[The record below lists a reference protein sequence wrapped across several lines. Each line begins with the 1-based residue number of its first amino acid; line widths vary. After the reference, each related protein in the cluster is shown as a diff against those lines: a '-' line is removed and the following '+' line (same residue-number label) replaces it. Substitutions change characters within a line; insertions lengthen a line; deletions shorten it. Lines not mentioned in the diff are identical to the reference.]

1 MTLRIFFIGT
11 YKGLI
16 LSFLLLAGFSGRAQF
31 PQAAHLIVSGD
42 YEGAKIYYTKVLEK
56 DSSNFSANQ
65 ELGLLLLQYF
75 DDKESALFYLH
86 RAIRHIEKKELL
98 PELYL
103 GFAQALHY
111 DSQYKEAIEYFEKIV
126 PIVQDNERGK
136 QIKTQALLNIE
147 NCKYAIKNPPTKASL
162 KFRTRNLGGGIN
174 TAYPELLPVVDPD
187 NTTLLYTTLRN
198 NDLGDKKEGPENK
211 SHGDMYVA
219 THATG
224 KFESG
229 LPFFK
234 QNYSIKFLDN
244 TNDLDDVI
252 SMSDNG
258 KNIFIYRADQLYLL
272 QQKEGVW
279 GVPMLMPASINN
291 GLRFEGHAC
300 ITNNGKTIYFSATK
314 VGGYGGKDL
323 YKTIL
328 TESGEWSEPE
338 NLGDDINTA
347 EDEDAPWLNAEE
359 NTLYF
364 SSNGPA
370 GYGGYDVFK
379 VKFSKKSFGK
389 PENMGLPLN
398 SPADDIYFSLN
409 AEETEGYITSSR
421 KSGYGDYDIYH
432 VFNYGKATPLN
443 CVQVNN
449 PNASVNPYINFSL
462 RDSVFVNDT
471 VLFNAKISN
480 VKGGSILNY
489 FWKVN
494 DDNVASDTA
503 KFVKKFTQEG
513 KYIVWLE
520 AAVFSDTSDFRHDYC
535 ISKEVFVFNP
545 TTIDVFFEPLVKKDE
560 DKLVILGTVDVATL
574 KIDSAKKEILNIQL
588 EPVFFN
594 TNKFDLRKDAIAA
607 IQRNIAKMKVDATII
622 VKLTARTDPRS
633 SREYNLNLSQKRASS
648 VVAYLEK
655 AGIKKKRIIA
665 VLALGEEGTDA
676 RGCRNDPACM
686 EKIYQQNRR
695 VDFKIVGAEYE
706 APKMAKGKKPTT
718 TKDKSKTGTKK
729 GDGTKKKK

>member
-1 MTLRIFFIGT
+1 MKFRFFFTGFF
-11 YKGLI
+11 KRLI
-16 LSFLLLAGFSGRAQF
+16 LSFLLLACFSGRAQF
-31 PQAAHLIVSGD
+31 ATAAHLIVSGD

-56 DSSNFSANQ
+56 DSANFSANQ

-86 RAIRHIEKKELL
+86 RAMRHIEKKELL

-126 PIVQDNERGK
+126 PNVQDNERGK

-147 NCKYAIKNPPTKASL
+147 NCKYGLKNPPTKASL
-162 KFRTRNLGGGIN
+162 KFRLKNLGGGIN
-174 TAYPELLPVVDPD
+174 TVYPELLPVVDPD
-187 NTTLLYTTLRN
+187 NTTLLYTTRRN
-198 NDLGDKKEGPENK
+198 IDLGDKKEGPENK
-211 SHGDMYVA
+211 AHGDMYVA
-219 THATG
+219 THQTG

-234 QNYSIKFLDN
+234 QNHSIKFLDN
-244 TNDLDDVI
+244 TNDFDDVI
-252 SMSDNG
+252 SMSSNE

-272 QQKEGVW
+272 QQKDGIW
-279 GVPMLMPASINN
+279 GTPVLMPAFINN

-300 ITNNGKTIYFSATK
+300 ITNIGKTIYFSATK

-323 YKTIL
+323 YKTVL
-328 TESGEWSEPE
+328 TETGEWSEPE
-338 NLGDDINTA
+338 NLGEDINTV

-364 SSNGPA
+364 SSKGLG

-379 VKFSKKSFGK
+379 AKISKKTFGK

-409 AEETEGYITSSR
+409 AKETEGYITSSR

-443 CVQVNN
+443 CVQINN
-449 PNASVNPYINFSL
+449 PNSSGNPYINFSL

-471 VLFNAKISN
+471 VMFNAKISN

-494 DDNVASDTA
+494 DDDVASDTA
-503 KFVKKFTQEG
+503 KFVKQFTQEG
-513 KYIVWLE
+513 KYIIWLE
-520 AAVFSDTSDFRHDYC
+520 AAVFSDTSDFRREYC
-535 ISKEVFVFNP
+535 ISKEIFVFNP
-545 TTIDVFFEPLVKKDE
+545 ATIDVFFEPLVKKDE

-574 KIDSAKKEILNIQL
+574 RIDSTKKEILNIQL
-588 EPVFFN
+588 EPVYFN

-607 IQRNIAKMKVDATII
+607 IQRNIAKMKVDATIV

-655 AGIKKKRIIA
+655 NGIKKKRIIA
-665 VLALGEEGTDA
+665 VLALGEEGSDT

-686 EKIYQQNRR
+686 EKVYQQNRR

-706 APKMAKGKKPTT
+706 APKMAKSKKPTG
-718 TKDKSKTGTKK
+718 KDNGKTGTKK
-729 GDGTKKKK
+729 SYGAKKTK